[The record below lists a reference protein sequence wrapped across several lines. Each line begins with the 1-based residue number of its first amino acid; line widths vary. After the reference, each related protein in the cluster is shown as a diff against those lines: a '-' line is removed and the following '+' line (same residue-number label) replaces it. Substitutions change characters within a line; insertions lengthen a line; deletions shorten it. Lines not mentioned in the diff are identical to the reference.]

1 MTERQTDK
9 QTNQP
14 SNRPTDAD
22 RTGRTELTLP
32 IKKEKKNAYL
42 DNDKAISQYLFL
54 ISGRLERSGSGTSI
68 I

>member
-1 MTERQTDK
+1 MISRPSNDIMTERQTDK

-32 IKKEKKNAYL
+32 IKKEKKMHTL
-42 DNDKAISQYLFL
+42 TMLKPFL
-54 ISGRLERSGSGTSI
+54 NIYF
-68 I
+68 